1 MQSGWIRAFVLVA
14 VAALLGNA
22 QCNGNCKSII
32 RGTVQTPSDS
42 CHQHPK
48 SSHDDARCPYQH
60 SEFASPEVG
69 IAKISMA
76 IGALGVPVLAVDSI
90 DPLAELRLQTQPDT
104 SPPSNGDI
112 SLTISVLRI

>member
-22 QCNGNCKSII
+22 QCYGSCNSII
-32 RGTVQTPSDS
+32 SGTIQTQSDS

-60 SEFASPEVG
+60 SEFASQEVG
-69 IAKISMA
+69 VAKISLEIA
-76 IGALGVPVLAVDSI
+76 ALGVPVLAVDSI

-104 SPPSNGDI
+104 SPPPNGDI
-112 SLTISVLRI
+112 SFPISVLRI